1 MKSEDKSKEM
11 HIESGIAVKMR
22 AMKRYG
28 YVYIG
33 SGQMQRMKKWLSIE
47 KTERINSYFFTLDQK
62 LPTIYTEK
70 MTDRPEPVHIQYL
83 KALLS
88 SFRPG
93 DVLVMVSMLDI
104 SRDETAV
111 NDIYGFAWGKDIEL
125 RFLETPWV
133 NIDFLKRENVS
144 LQAAQAVI
152 TEMYVRHRTEET
164 EIASARAYVRSIR
177 GDTRD
182 HNKGKKLETKKSKE
196 KKDIMILRL
205 NIFGGPLNDKE
216 MQKELGIDPHTYS
229 KYKKELK
236 ANVEWVKQRQK
247 ELSGKE

>member
-1 MKSEDKSKEM
+1 
-11 HIESGIAVKMR
+11 
-22 AMKRYG
+22 
-28 YVYIG
+28 
-33 SGQMQRMKKWLSIE
+33 
-47 KTERINSYFFTLDQK
+47 
-62 LPTIYTEK
+62 
-70 MTDRPEPVHIQYL
+70 
-83 KALLS
+83 
-88 SFRPG
+88 
-93 DVLVMVSMLDI
+93 MVSMLDI
-104 SRDETAV
+104 SSDETAV
-111 NDIYGFAWGKDIEL
+111 NDIYGYAWGKGIEL

-152 TEMYVRHRTEET
+152 TEMYKRNRSEKA
-164 EIASARAYVRSIR
+164 EIANARAYVRKIR
-177 GDTRD
+177 GVTQD